1 MNIYINDEERS
12 LSDGISLVLML
23 EEIGMDDTQ
32 GCALALNESVIS
44 KEKWNETK
52 LKENDKVIIIKATRG
67 G

>member
-1 MNIYINDEERS
+1 MSEAVS
-12 LSDGISLVLML
+12 LRLML

-32 GCALALNESVIS
+32 GCALALNESVIP
-44 KEKWNETK
+44 KDKWNDTK

>member
-1 MNIYINDEERS
+1 MKIYINDEERS
-12 LSDGISLVLML
+12 LSEAVSLRLML

-32 GCALALNESVIS
+32 GCALALNESVIP
-44 KEKWNETK
+44 KDKWNDTK